1 MKNISIQ
8 LIKKRASDL
17 LDIDPSDI
25 SHVNIE
31 YTRAICELIA
41 DIDGNIDVPLDV
53 RSKEIAIELGIP
65 KDIAIKIW

>member
-1 MKNISIQ
+1 MKNVSIQ

-17 LDIDPSDI
+17 LDIDLSVP
-25 SHVNIE
+25 HVNTE

-41 DIDGNIDVPLDV
+41 DIDGKLDVPLDV

-65 KDIAIKIW
+65 EDIAIKIW